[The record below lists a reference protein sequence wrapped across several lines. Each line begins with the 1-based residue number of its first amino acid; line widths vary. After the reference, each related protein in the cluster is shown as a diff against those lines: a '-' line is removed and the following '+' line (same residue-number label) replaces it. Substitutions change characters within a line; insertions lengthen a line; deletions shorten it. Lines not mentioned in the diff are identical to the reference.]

1 MSEQLTL
8 EFLLETKVVD
18 KAPHM
23 LAAYRSLRDT
33 GVPCIST
40 SASGEN
46 VAVVPLEVFEALLSG
61 YTKNDLYDLRL
72 LGNSEQY
79 AQKKEMNSKLKDSL
93 LEQALK
99 DMSSKP
105 YKYATHCLKVDPKRI
120 FMNYKGN
127 LYFHIDSQWQL
138 AEILPSLLEE
148 ITTQYHPWLSEDPRE
163 QTVDHATV
171 QSWTSLYLNTGED
184 NLRNIYIDEANSNS
198 LGAIPSLNAMQVVA
212 YHYDFKL

>member
-18 KAPHM
+18 KAPH
-23 LAAYRSLRDT
+23 LVAAYRSLRDT

-40 SASGEN
+40 SMSDEN
-46 VAVVPLEVFEALLSG
+46 VAVIPLKVFEALLSG
-61 YTKNDLYDLRL
+61 YTKDDLWHLQL

-79 AQKKEMNSKLKDSL
+79 VQKKDMSSKLKVSL
-93 LEQALK
+93 LEQALER
-99 DMSSKP
+99 MSSKP

-127 LYFHIDSQWQL
+127 LYLHIDSQWQL